1 VQKLEPTVESDLQAD
16 VKAWRRDRDTS
27 AVTKALDDLRRAA
40 EDPVADLM
48 GPTLVLARAGGT
60 TGEWGAALR
69 EVFGEYRGPT
79 GVGGARGTHGRRLD
93 SAAARARALAASTG
107 SPPRLLVGKPGLDGH
122 SNGAEQIAV
131 AARDAGFEVIYQ
143 GIRLTPEQIVAA
155 ARDEDVDVV
164 GLSILSGSHLELVPE
179 ILDRM
184 RAAGLDAPVVVG
196 GIIPP
201 EDAEIL
207 LGKGVAAVF
216 TPKDFRFAS
225 IMDTLVGLVERHRAE
240 HR

>member
-1 VQKLEPTVESDLQAD
+1 
-16 VKAWRRDRDTS
+16 
-27 AVTKALDDLRRAA
+27 
-40 EDPVADLM
+40 
-48 GPTLVLARAGGT
+48 
-60 TGEWGAALR
+60 
-69 EVFGEYRGPT
+69 
-79 GVGGARGTHGRRLD
+79 
-93 SAAARARALAASTG
+93 
-107 SPPRLLVGKPGLDGH
+107 
-122 SNGAEQIAV
+122 
-131 AARDAGFEVIYQ
+131 
-143 GIRLTPEQIVAA
+143 
-155 ARDEDVDVV
+155 VDVV